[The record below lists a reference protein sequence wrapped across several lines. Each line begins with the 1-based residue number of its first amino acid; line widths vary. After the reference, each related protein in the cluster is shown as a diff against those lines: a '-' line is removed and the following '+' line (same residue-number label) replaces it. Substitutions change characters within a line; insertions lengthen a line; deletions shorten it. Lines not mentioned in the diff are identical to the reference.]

1 MERVNMEIHYDE
13 RESTSLSPFE
23 NVKKAICLVSGG
35 MDSAVCLFHAVK
47 NLGAENVKAL
57 SIHYGQKGSI
67 ELEHA
72 KRECASLG
80 VERYEMDL
88 SDIFKFNIPR
98 LKFFK
103 AIHAS

>member
-1 MERVNMEIHYDE
+1 MEKVNMEIHYDE

-80 VERYEMDL
+80 VERYGPCTAGGSHGDRG
-88 SDIFKFNIPR
+88 PR
-98 LKFFK
+98 S
-103 AIHAS
+103 AWSSS

>member
-1 MERVNMEIHYDE
+1 MEKVNMEIHYDE

-88 SDIFKFNIPR
+88 SDIFKFNKDYSSY
-98 LKFFK
+98 LKGSSK
-103 AIHAS
+103 